1 MKFFLAISWG
11 KQATFNDRDDN
22 GVLFVLDQHA

>member
-1 MKFFLAISWG
+1 MKKNSAILWG
-11 KQATFNDRDDN
+11 KQVTFNDRDDN